1 MSLVSQAE
9 PPYIEKPGLAA
20 APIPAAA
27 TVGEGVIYL
36 DRNTWTWLTSI
47 NGAAYTPLGG
57 GGGAG
62 TLDAAYQNG
71 TAGSGNTILMTDA
84 KGAVAF
90 SSARTS
96 GQIVSISAPGVTAA
110 GAMQG
115 LLIDLSGISGG
126 LGNNIAAIDVTGP
139 ASTAAK
145 STTRASPN
153 ALFNLKN
160 RASLISSFTTIVR
173 NKSAVAGSIWMLGW
187 DTTNFEGAV
196 ANSVL
201 TGTTHCVTI
210 DAQTNVTA
218 GSQEVVGVRVL
229 IPGGTSTT
237 SCGVYVESSGIGYDF
252 YGRSLTNT
260 PRTWFP
266 QFFVSRGDGT
276 TTTISG
282 TETAR
287 LGAFTYQIVTTGA
300 SLISSPVLVVD
311 DRPTSA
317 SGTLGLS
324 GNILDILHSPNP
336 SGGGGVITD
345 SRVGIGVTMTPVS
358 SAAVGGM
365 LISMGNN
372 VSNIGFGLGTTWAGL
387 AGTNGATVIHSI
399 SRNGTT
405 TGAFTILRLDS
416 SVATLTLGA
425 ALTGLNVDLSTNVTA
440 GFQNVK
446 GVQITMPATSD
457 ASGNSGA
464 IWINSLSTGASL
476 FWGSFRQT
484 TGSIMRMAAGGATTT
499 TGGLTGILCD
509 LSTSVTPGAGLDV
522 TGLRLAIPAAD
533 GVTSR
538 GISVLSTQVA
548 GQGIFVSVTPGS
560 SAAPTGISVSM
571 GNNMSATG
579 AALSTSWT
587 SLAGATNGT
596 VRFSVSRAGGTT
608 APTTILKLDSLTS
621 TLSLGAA
628 LTGLDIDLS
637 TNVTPVAQNVNGVV
651 VTIPNTTAGDTT
663 GFAAI
668 VVTNNSASYKSLD
681 VRHSL
686 RTGTTARMNH
696 QVGASGQ
703 TGPLIGL
710 RIDELNNFTAG
721 SDYITPLQLDVG
733 ATTYADTVG
742 RGAITIDS
750 RATQQRTVDISVRNT
765 NGTIFAAQWG
775 ANTNLAASMYGIVLD
790 MTGLG
795 GGAGTVTAGAN
806 LVTGILIGVPNSS
819 NANSVGVNV
828 TSIQTGGS
836 GMTIGMTPGSSAA
849 VSGIGITMGNNTSAT
864 GYAIRTSWTG
874 LAGNTVGMLRVGYDR
889 NGSTTG
895 AATLARLESGVAT
908 LTLGAALFGMIIDLT
923 TNVSPGSQQVQGL
936 QVLVGAS
943 SSTTTAPISVSSTQ
957 SGSASSGV
965 LIAMA
970 PGSSAAVRGLTVD
983 MGANANGG
991 AIVITQ
997 SASSTGHQMVFSN
1010 VTDGTAFHIYGPVAG
1025 QLRIGAGQPTGTN
1038 AGREILLQASNAST
1052 TGAGGSIYLNE
1063 GAGAGGGARGSIL
1076 VGTAAGMV
1084 LGFYGSLGATQQ
1096 TPTGSRGGNAAL
1108 ASLLT
1113 ALATIGLIV
1122 DGTSA

>member
-110 GAMQG
+110 GTMQG

-173 NKSAVAGSIWMLGW
+173 NKSALAGSIWMLGW

-218 GSQEVVGVRVL
+218 GSQEVVGVNLLMPSSSSGLTRAIQVSTSQTAGEVISVLATGSGSISGITVAMTGTVSSGTGLVVSLGSLVDASAICGSFLSQGVGASSGLLRVNL
-229 IPGGTSTT
+229 FGASATT
-237 SCGVYVESSGIGYDF
+237 SS
-252 YGRSLTNT
+252 
-260 PRTWFP
+260 
-266 QFFVSRGDGT
+266 
-276 TTTISG
+276 
-282 TETAR
+282 
-287 LGAFTYQIVTTGA
+287 
-300 SLISSPVLVVD
+300 
-311 DRPTSA
+311 
-317 SGTLGLS
+317 
-324 GNILDILHSPNP
+324 
-336 SGGGGVITD
+336 
-345 SRVGIGVTMTPVS
+345 
-358 SAAVGGM
+358 
-365 LISMGNN
+365 
-372 VSNIGFGLGTTWAGL
+372 
-387 AGTNGATVIHSI
+387 
-399 SRNGTT
+399 
-405 TGAFTILRLDS
+405 
-416 SVATLTLGA
+416 ATLCALTGSKTLGA
-425 ALTGLNVDLSTNVTA
+425 ALNGVDVDLSGFTA
-440 GFQNVK
+440 GAQNVK
-446 GVQITMPATSD
+446 GVRIVMPATSD

-464 IWINSLSTGASL
+464 IWINSTATGASL

-484 TGSIMRMAAGGATTT
+484 TGAVMRMAAGGATTT
-499 TGGLTGILCD
+499 TGAITGILCD

-596 VRFSVSRAGGTT
+596 VRFSVSRGSGGTS
-608 APTTILKLDSLTS
+608 AATTILKLDSTVS
-621 TLSLGAA
+621 TFTLGAA

-637 TNVTPVAQNVNGVV
+637 TNVTPATFATNGLLI
-651 VTIPNTTAGDTT
+651 TLPATTFGDTEGT
-663 GFAAI
+663 GGI
-668 VVTNNSASYKSLD
+668 VVTSNSTSIKCLQLYHKLSIGQ
-681 VRHSL
+681 V
-686 RTGTTARMNH
+686 ARFNY
-696 QVGASGQ
+696 QSGSTQ
-703 TGPLIGL
+703 TGPLYGL
-710 RIDELNNFTAG
+710 VIDMLTNLTAG
-721 SDYITPLQLDVG
+721 SDFIHALNLSTA
-733 ATTYADTVG
+733 ATTALDLTTS
-742 RGAITIDS
+742 GAINMDC
-750 RATQQRTVDISVRNT
+750 RHTQMRSININVRNT
-765 NGTIFAAQWG
+765 RGTIFGAQWG
-775 ANTNLAASMYGIVLD
+775 ANTALNNNMYGIVLD

-795 GGAGTVTAGAN
+795 GGAGVVTAGAN
-806 LVTGILIGVPNSS
+806 LVTGILIGVPDSTNGSTAGI
-819 NANSVGVNV
+819 NIQSVQRGGYGIQISMVP
-828 TSIQTGGS
+828 TSD
-836 GMTIGMTPGSSAA
+836 A
-849 VSGIGITMGNNTSAT
+849 VRGIDISMGAGTAAT
-864 GYAIRTSWTG
+864 GYAIRSSWVG

-895 AATLARLESGVAT
+895 AATLARLESGVPT
-908 LTLGAALFGMIIDLT
+908 LTLGAALFGMVIDLT
-923 TNVSPGSQQVQGL
+923 TNVAPGSQQVQGL

-1076 VGTAAGMV
+1076 IGTAAGMV
-1084 LGFYGSLGATQQ
+1084 LGFHGSLGATQQ
-1096 TPTGSRGGNAAL
+1096 TVTGSRGGNAAL

-1122 DGTSA
+1122 DGSS